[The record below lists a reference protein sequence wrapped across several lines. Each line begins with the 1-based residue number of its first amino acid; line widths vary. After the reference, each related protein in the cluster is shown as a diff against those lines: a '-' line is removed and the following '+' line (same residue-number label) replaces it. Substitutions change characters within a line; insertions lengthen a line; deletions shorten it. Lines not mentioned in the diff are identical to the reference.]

1 VWRKLRALFDDPT
14 FWVKVHGTLAASWVV
29 LAVPAVLW
37 WRNSVPFLVF
47 ISVYANFAGSVAS
60 WQAARADSN
69 SVSMDDLK
77 RVEGKVDALLGKV
90 NLLVTRGR

>member
-1 VWRKLRALFDDPT
+1 
-14 FWVKVHGTLAASWVV
+14 
-29 LAVPAVLW
+29 
-37 WRNSVPFLVF
+37 
-47 ISVYANFAGSVAS
+47 VAS